1 MSTPILRTDP
11 SRLRDTPL
19 FSTGA
24 AEADGISRTDL
35 AILVRRRLLWQ
46 PARGWYSARPDAT
59 EDERHVL
66 RTVATLRLQ
75 GEHAFACRHSAL
87 LLHGLPLARCDLS
100 TVEIATSGAGHGRTR
115 DGVRVSRLDAK
126 GAARTEVEVSLADTT
141 ARVVDVATALVG
153 AAMTNNPLGALVA
166 GDHALR
172 HRACARADIDAA
184 LERCRGGRGIATA
197 REALR
202 HLEPRHESPGE
213 TLAAAILRGLPW
225 TFEPQVEVRAG
236 DHLYR
241 LDFGLREHKV
251 AFEFDGAIKYTGPE
265 VMAAQL
271 AREASLRAQGWVF
284 VRAGWDDLDDDG
296 ELRLR
301 VLAAIH
307 EARLA
312 A

>member
-1 MSTPILRTDP
+1 MTLPTLRIDP
-11 SRLRDTPL
+11 SRLRDIPL

-24 AEADGISRTDL
+24 AEADGISRKDL
-35 AILVRRRLLWQ
+35 AILVRRQLLWQ

-59 EDERHVL
+59 EDERHIL
-66 RTVATLRLQ
+66 RTVATLRLH
-75 GEHAFACRHSAL
+75 GEHACACRHSAL

-100 TVEIATSGAGHGRTR
+100 TVEIARSGAGHGRTR
-115 DGVRVSRLDAK
+115 DGVRVSRLDTK
-126 GAARTEVEVSLADTT
+126 GAARAEVEVGLAETT
-141 ARVVDVATALVG
+141 ARVVDVATAIVG
-153 AAMTNNPLGALVA
+153 TAMTTNPLGALVA

-172 HRACARADIDAA
+172 HRMCTRADTDAA
-184 LERCRGGRGIATA
+184 LDRSRGGRGIAAA
-197 REALR
+197 REALG

-213 TLAAAILRGLPW
+213 TLAAAVLRRLPW
-225 TFEPQVEVRAG
+225 AFEPQVEVRAG
-236 DHLYR
+236 DRLYR

-265 VMAAQL
+265 VMEAQL
-271 AREASLRAQGWVF
+271 AREANLRAEGWVF

-307 EARLA
+307 EARPA